1 MKRSPLG
8 LDLYLW
14 LTYRTFGPHAPDAA
28 HLDAA
33 LPAVRRETRPGPP
46 TKSPSDNFPQGLST
60 RAEENQDT
68 RGRTCTTRTVKG
80 ALLLSPSPPVHRAVT
95 TAPRGRRV
103 SYSHP
108 VSENSPKNQLFYGD
122 NLDVL
127 GRHVAD
133 ESVDLVYL
141 DPPFNSNAN
150 YNVLFAERDGTQ
162 AAAQIKAFEDTWR
175 WDEGAARAYADVVEA
190 GGRVSQAMQAFRT
203 FIGENDMLAYLSMMA
218 PRLVE
223 LRRVLK
229 ATGSL
234 YLHCDPTASHYLK
247 MLLDAVFGSQRF
259 TNEIVWQR
267 TYSHNMASAG
277 FARQNDIL
285 FLYSKGSTFTFHPVY
300 VAYGPAQMK
309 RYKPDP
315 DGRLYKAE
323 NLTFSTVN
331 PSRQFE
337 WRGARPPAHRS
348 WGASEDQLEEW
359 WAAGRIITKRDG
371 STPRLD
377 GLKVYLDEMKGNP
390 CGSNWS
396 DIPRIPNT
404 SAERM
409 GYPTQ
414 KPEALLE
421 RILAASSNEGDVVL
435 DPFCGCGTTVTAAQK
450 LGRQWIGIDV
460 TNLAITLIRH
470 RLKDAYGDDI
480 EETYE
485 VVGEPVSVPDAE
497 ALAASDPYQFQW
509 WALGLVGARPAD
521 GKKGADQGIDGR
533 IYFHDGD
540 TGKTK
545 QIVLSVKAGKLHA
558 PYVRDLR
565 GVVEREQAAQ
575 GALLTLHTPTR
586 AMRTE
591 AASAGFYD
599 SPWGQHPRVQIL
611 TVGELLAGKKLDA
624 PPPRQTSRTYK
635 RAPKARKKAG
645 EQPGMF
651 GDG

>member
-1 MKRSPLG
+1 M
-8 LDLYLW
+8 
-14 LTYRTFGPHAPDAA
+14 
-28 HLDAA
+28 
-33 LPAVRRETRPGPP
+33 
-46 TKSPSDNFPQGLST
+46 
-60 RAEENQDT
+60 
-68 RGRTCTTRTVKG
+68 
-80 ALLLSPSPPVHRAVT
+80 
-95 TAPRGRRV
+95 
-103 SYSHP
+103 
-108 VSENSPKNQLFYGD
+108 NQLYYGD

-127 GRHVAD
+127 RLHVAD

-190 GGRVSQAMQAFRT
+190 GGRVSQVMQAFRT
-203 FIGENDMLAYLSMMA
+203 FLGESDMLAYLAMMA

-229 ATGSL
+229 PTGSL

-247 MLLDAVFGSQRF
+247 MLLDAVFGPVNFR
-259 TNEIVWQR
+259 TEIVWKRSSAHSDAKQGR
-267 TYSHNMASAG
+267 TQHG
-277 FARQNDIL
+277 RIHDVIL
-285 FLYSKGSTFTFHPVY
+285 FYTKTDAWDWNHVFTPYDASYTDAFYKHVEPKTGRRYRLGDLTGPGGAAKGNPSYEVMGVTRFWRYSKAKMAELTRQGRIV
-300 VAYGPAQMK
+300 QMK
-309 RYKPDP
+309 PGAVPAYK
-315 DGRLYKAE
+315 R
-323 NLTFSTVN
+323 
-331 PSRQFE
+331 
-337 WRGARPPAHRS
+337 
-348 WGASEDQLEEW
+348 
-359 WAAGRIITKRDG
+359 
-371 STPRLD
+371 
-377 GLKVYLDEMKGNP
+377 YLDEMTGV
-390 CGSNWS
+390 SLQDLWS
-396 DIPRIPNT
+396 DIGPIG
-404 SAERM
+404 AQAQERL

-414 KPEALLE
+414 KPEALLA
-421 RILAASSNEGDVVL
+421 RIIAASSHEGAIVL
-435 DPFCGCGTTVTAAQK
+435 DPFCGCGTTIAAAQA
-450 LGRQWIGIDV
+450 LGRRWIGIDV

-470 RLKDAYGDDI
+470 RLRDTYGDDI
-480 EETYE
+480 EQTYQ
-485 VVGEPVSVPDAE
+485 VIGEPVSIPDAE
-497 ALAASDPYQFQW
+497 ALATSDPYQFQW
-509 WALGLVGARPAD
+509 WALGLVGARPAE

-565 GVVEREQAAQ
+565 GVVEREQAAL
-575 GALLTLHTPTR
+575 GVLLTLNAPTK

-591 AASAGFYD
+591 AASAGFYA

-635 RAPKARKKAG
+635 RAPKVLRKAG
-645 EQPGMF
+645 EQPEMF